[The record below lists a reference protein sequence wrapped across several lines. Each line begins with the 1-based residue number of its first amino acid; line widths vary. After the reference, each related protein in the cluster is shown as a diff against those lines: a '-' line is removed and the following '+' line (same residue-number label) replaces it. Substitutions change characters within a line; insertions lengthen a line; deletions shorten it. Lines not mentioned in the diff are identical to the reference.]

1 MAETRLAELGIVA
14 EATVTPEVR
23 LAELGIVWELRPIPI
38 TAVNIVFDGV
48 GLLAYADKASIEAT
62 VTSFE
67 ATSIADVAVVQLPTV
82 TRWAFP
88 FGGPWS
94 PEIDARLGPVAMRGG
109 RGPLAVRFGY
119 VQYTWTDAQ
128 LVDYRITSEA
138 QGAGIVWLATV
149 AGSGRPAR
157 GDAWVG

>member
-1 MAETRLAELGIVA
+1 MATVRVAGLGVVA
-14 EATVTPEVR
+14 EAVPTPAVR
-23 LAELGIVWELRPIPI
+23 VAGLGVVAELRIVPT

-48 GLLAYADKASIEAT
+48 GLLAYADRASLEAT
-62 VTSFE
+62 ISSFE
-67 ATSIADVAVVQLPTV
+67 ATSMTDAAAVQLPTV

-94 PEIDARLGPVAMRGG
+94 PEIDARLGPVAVRGG

-119 VQYTWTDAQ
+119 IQYTWSDAQ

-138 QGAGIVWLATV
+138 KGAGIVWLATV
-149 AGSGRPAR
+149 AGSGKPTR
-157 GDAWVG
+157 GDAWLA